1 MSRRIARD
9 AFFKDPGSNS
19 STASGIPTKQEFNY
33 REREIEKE
41 SSASHITTGNVVT
54 KSNAFTS
61 SVKEDGSYVGY
72 ASLPNQVYR
81 KSVKKGF
88 DFTLMVVGKMFV
100 FVVIIYLFHK
110 VVHVFGLCI
119 VCKVNIH
126 YFYLVLQKIRQ
137 KRID

>member
-19 STASGIPTKQEFNY
+19 STASGVPTKQEFNY

-41 SSASHITTGNVVT
+41 SSASHVPGNIVT
-54 KSNAFTS
+54 KSNAFNS

-88 DFTLMVVGKMFV
+88 DFTLMVVGKIFV
-100 FVVIIYLFHK
+100 LWSY
-110 VVHVFGLCI
+110 CI
-119 VCKVNIH
+119 
-126 YFYLVLQKIRQ
+126 
-137 KRID
+137 